1 MTESAQI
8 LHFKMLTE
16 KLCECIYNI
25 SQFTWQRSENNNN
38 KLTATIII
46 KKYVYTFSF
55 FLRRIK
61 MCTLDTTTTYNTSF
75 YLYIYIHTHAILL
88 LFIKPSSLL
97 YFKNAANINQH
108 SPVMPF
114 LFTYLS
120 FSLFINRFSPTK
132 QNINIDFQAV
142 GFY

>member
-1 MTESAQI
+1 
-8 LHFKMLTE
+8 
-16 KLCECIYNI
+16 
-25 SQFTWQRSENNNN
+25 
-38 KLTATIII
+38 
-46 KKYVYTFSF
+46 
-55 FLRRIK
+55 

-75 YLYIYIHTHAILL
+75 YLYIYIYTRYPSFVYKTF
-88 LFIKPSSLL
+88 FIII
-97 YFKNAANINQH
+97 FQNAANINQH

-114 LFTYLS
+114 LFTSLS